1 VKTPQMTG
9 LSEQDFEAQSNLQH
23 TY

>member
-1 VKTPQMTG
+1 VKTPQTTG